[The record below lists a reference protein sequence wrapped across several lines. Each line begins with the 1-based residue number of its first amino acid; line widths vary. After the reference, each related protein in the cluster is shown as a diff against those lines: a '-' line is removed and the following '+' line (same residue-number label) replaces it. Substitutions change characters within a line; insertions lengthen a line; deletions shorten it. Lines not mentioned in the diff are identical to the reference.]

1 MDLNISDP
9 EQIKQLINL
18 LQGLLPK
25 ETTPTSDDNEEH
37 LSPAIKTKTS
47 KSSKRTSKN
56 KFLSMPEMKMHKD
69 DCVIDQK
76 LSKGPPTPRTR
87 KFEPIDVACR
97 SCGKKEKVSPDVI
110 PDSVE
115 RYRCNKCASAGT

>member
-9 EQIKQLINL
+9 EQIKQLITL

-25 ETTPTSDDNEEH
+25 DDKTDSDEDD

-47 KSSKRTSKN
+47 KSSKKTSKN
-56 KFLSMPEMKMHKD
+56 KFLAMPEMKMHKE

-76 LSKGPPTPRTR
+76 LSKAPPTPRTR
-87 KFEPIDVACR
+87 KFEPIEVSCR

-110 PDSVE
+110 PDSVD
-115 RYRCNKCASAGT
+115 RYRCNKCASSGN